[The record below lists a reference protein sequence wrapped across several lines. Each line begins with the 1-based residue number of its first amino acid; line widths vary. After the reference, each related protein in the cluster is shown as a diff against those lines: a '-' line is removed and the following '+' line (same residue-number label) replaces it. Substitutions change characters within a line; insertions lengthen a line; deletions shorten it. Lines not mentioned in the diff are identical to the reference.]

1 MLNILNIIIVYLLHI
16 NISYSA
22 ESLDAICSKTVK
34 EITRL
39 ETHKNNLKKEF
50 KKIESE
56 TEKMSLLDEIT
67 MDINKIIDAQ
77 IKFAKIYHYLNCS
90 NYSKK

>member
-1 MLNILNIIIVYLLHI
+1 MLKFFIIIIYLIQI

-22 ESLDAICSKTVK
+22 ESLNTICSNTFK

-50 KKIESE
+50 KKIDSE
-56 TEKMSLLDEIT
+56 IEKMSLLDEIT
-67 MDINKIIDAQ
+67 MDVNKIIDAQ
-77 IKFAKIYHYLNCS
+77 IKFAKLYHYLNCS
-90 NYSKK
+90 NYLNN